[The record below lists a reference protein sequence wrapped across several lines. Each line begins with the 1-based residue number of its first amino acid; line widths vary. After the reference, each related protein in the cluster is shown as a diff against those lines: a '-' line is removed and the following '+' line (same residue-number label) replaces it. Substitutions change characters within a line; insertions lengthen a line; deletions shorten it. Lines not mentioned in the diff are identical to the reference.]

1 MDAISYLSLPLEPGL
16 LAFALIVGLI
26 GGVVKGVVGFA
37 MPMIMISGLSS
48 VMSPELALAALILP
62 TVATN
67 GIQALR
73 QGYRAAWQ
81 SIRRYRLFLIVGGV
95 MLVATAQMVRVLPQA
110 VMFLVI
116 GGPIV
121 VYALLQI
128 MGRPLTVSH
137 ASPKTEAMVGALAG
151 AMGGLS
157 GVWGPPTVAY
167 LTATNT
173 PKTDQMRVQGVIYG
187 LGAVALL
194 LAHLQSGILRWE
206 TAPLSFLMI
215 PPALIGLII
224 GFRIQDRINQ
234 DMFRK
239 ATLWVLLIV
248 GMNLVRR
255 GLF

>member
-1 MDAISYLSLPLEPGL
+1 MDAISYLSLPLDPSL
-16 LAFALIVGLI
+16 LVFALIVGFI

-73 QGYRAAWQ
+73 QGYRAAWE

-95 MLVATAQMVRVLPQA
+95 MLVLSAQMVRVLPQA

-116 GGPIV
+116 GVPIV
-121 VYALLQI
+121 TYALLQI
-128 MGRPLTVSH
+128 TGRPLTVSQ
-137 ASPKTEAMVGALAG
+137 ASPRTEATVGALAG
-151 AMGGLS
+151 VMGGMS

-194 LAHLQSGILRWE
+194 LAHLHSGILRWE
-206 TAPLSFLMI
+206 TAPLSFMMI
-215 PPALIGLII
+215 PPALIGLMI

-234 DMFRK
+234 EMFRK
-239 ATLWVLLIV
+239 VTLWVLLIV
-248 GMNLVRR
+248 GLNLIRR
-255 GLF
+255 GIF